1 MYTEEELMFDIG
13 IFAPFGADHDR
24 NIAYCRDA
32 GASHI
37 VLNTGNI
44 SSDDAPAAEA
54 LKTLADQYASAEVVL
69 AGLTPPRL
77 SLDACVDDAART
89 REMGYMRRLI
99 ENMGHAQIPLVHFY
113 LSADAA
119 PTDPDERQQHWQG
132 LVGIFRELGQIGDG
146 AGVRISTHTF
156 HVPDRLIWN
165 KETFGNLMDATDSS
179 AHGLTFCQGKS
190 QMAGDSLPEV
200 IRHFGDKVFMVHV
213 RDIATKAEGPTTPEI
228 EQRLA
233 DLGYLEVPFG
243 AGEVDMVGTIRALKE
258 IDYKGQIYPEH
269 FPSIAGDHAAGLAWT
284 LGYIRALDQAV
295 VV

>member
-1 MYTEEELMFDIG
+1 MFDIG

-37 VLNTGNI
+37 VLNTGQL
-44 SSDDAPAAEA
+44 SSDDAPEADA

-77 SLDACVDDAART
+77 SLDACVDSAART
-89 REMGYMRRLI
+89 REVGYMRRLI

-119 PTDPDERQQHWQG
+119 PTDPAERQQHWQG
-132 LVGIFRELGQIGDG
+132 LVEIFRELGQIGEEAD
-146 AGVRISTHTF
+146 VRISTHTF

-165 KETFGNLMDATDSS
+165 QETFSNLMAATDSS

-213 RDIATKAEGPTTPEI
+213 RDIATKAQGPATPEI
-228 EQRLA
+228 EQRLVN
-233 DLGYLEVPFG
+233 LGYLEVPFG

-295 VV
+295 VL

>member
-1 MYTEEELMFDIG
+1 MFDIG
-13 IFAPFGADHDR
+13 IFAPFGTDHDR

-32 GASHI
+32 GATHI
-37 VLNTGNI
+37 VLNTGHL
-44 SSDDAPAAEA
+44 SSDDAPAADE
-54 LKTLADQYASAEVVL
+54 LQTLADQYASAEVVL

-77 SLDACVDDAART
+77 SLDACVDSAART
-89 REMGYMRRLI
+89 REVGYMRRLI
-99 ENMGHAQIPLVHFY
+99 ENMGHAQIPFVHFY

-119 PTDPDERQQHWQG
+119 PTDPDERQQYWQG
-132 LVGIFRELGQIGDG
+132 LVEIFRELGQISAD

-165 KETFGNLMDATDSS
+165 RETFSNLMDATDSP

-213 RDIATKAEGPTTPEI
+213 RDIATKAQGPTTPEV

-258 IDYKGQIYPEH
+258 IDYQGQIYPEH

-284 LGYIRALDQAV
+284 IGYIRALDQAV

>member
-1 MYTEEELMFDIG
+1 M
-13 IFAPFGADHDR
+13 
-24 NIAYCRDA
+24 
-32 GASHI
+32 
-37 VLNTGNI
+37 
-44 SSDDAPAAEA
+44 
-54 LKTLADQYASAEVVL
+54 
-69 AGLTPPRL
+69 
-77 SLDACVDDAART
+77 
-89 REMGYMRRLI
+89 
-99 ENMGHAQIPLVHFY
+99 
-113 LSADAA
+113 
-119 PTDPDERQQHWQG
+119 
-132 LVGIFRELGQIGDG
+132 
-146 AGVRISTHTF
+146 RISTHTF

-165 KETFGNLMDATDSS
+165 RETFGNLMAATDSP

-213 RDIATKAEGPTTPEI
+213 RDIATKAQGPSTPEI

-243 AGEVDMVGTIRALKE
+243 SGEVDMVGTIRALKE
-258 IDYKGQIYPEH
+258 IDYQGQIYPEH

>member
-1 MYTEEELMFDIG
+1 MYAEEELMFDIG
-13 IFAPFGADHDR
+13 IFAPFGADHAR
-24 NIAYCRDA
+24 NIAFCRDA
-32 GASHI
+32 GATHI
-37 VLNTGNI
+37 VLNTGQI
-44 SSDDAPAAEA
+44 SSDDAPPADA
-54 LKTLADQYASAEVVL
+54 LKALADQYAAAEIVL

-89 REMGYMRRLI
+89 REVGYMRRLI
-99 ENMGHAQIPLVHFY
+99 ENMGHAQIPFVHFY

-119 PTDPDERQQHWQG
+119 PTDPDQRQIHWQG
-132 LVGIFRELGQIGDG
+132 LVEIFQILGQIGEE

-156 HVPDRLIWN
+156 HVSDRLIWN
-165 KETFGNLMDATDSS
+165 RESFASLMAATDSP

-190 QMAGDSLPEV
+190 QMAGDSLPDT

-213 RDIATKAEGPTTPEI
+213 RDIATQPEGPSTPEV

-243 AGEVDMVGTIRALKE
+243 KGEVDMVGTIHALKE

-269 FPSIAGDHAAGLAWT
+269 FPAIAGDHAAGLAWT
-284 LGYIRALDQAV
+284 VGYIRALDQAV
-295 VV
+295 AL

>member
-13 IFAPFGADHDR
+13 IFAPFGADHAR

-32 GASHI
+32 GATHI
-37 VLNTGNI
+37 VLNTGQI
-44 SSDDAPAAEA
+44 SSDDAPAADA
-54 LKTLADQYASAEVVL
+54 LKALTDQYAAAEVVL

-89 REMGYMRRLI
+89 REVRYMRRLI
-99 ENMGHAQIPLVHFY
+99 ENMGHAQIPIVHFY

-119 PTDPDERQQHWQG
+119 PTDPDQRQTHWQG
-132 LVGIFRELGQIGDG
+132 LVEVFQELGQIGEE

-165 KETFGNLMDATDSS
+165 RETFTNLMAATDSP

-190 QMAGDSLPEV
+190 QMAGDSLPDT

-213 RDIATKAEGPTTPEI
+213 RDIATKPQGSTTPEI
-228 EQRLA
+228 ERRLA

-243 AGEVDMVGTIRALKE
+243 QGEVDMVGTIRALKE
-258 IDYKGQIYPEH
+258 IDYKGQIYSEH
-269 FPSIAGDHAAGLAWT
+269 FPAIAGDHAAGLAWT
-284 LGYIRALDQAV
+284 IGYIRALDQAIV
-295 VV
+295 V

>member
-1 MYTEEELMFDIG
+1 MFDIG
-13 IFAPFGADHDR
+13 IFAPFGTDHDR

-44 SSDDAPAAEA
+44 SSDDAPEADA

-77 SLDACVDDAART
+77 SLDACVDSAARA
-89 REMGYMRRLI
+89 REVGYMRRLI

-132 LVGIFRELGQIGDG
+132 LVEIFRELGQIGEG
-146 AGVRISTHTF
+146 VGVRISTHTF

-165 KETFGNLMDATDSS
+165 RETFSNLMDATDSS

-213 RDIATKAEGPTTPEI
+213 RDIATKAQGPSTPEI

-295 VV
+295 VL

>member
-1 MYTEEELMFDIG
+1 MFDIG

-37 VLNTGNI
+37 VLNTGQL
-44 SSDDAPAAEA
+44 SSDDAPAADA
-54 LKTLADQYASAEVVL
+54 LKTLADQYAAAEVVL

-77 SLDACVDDAART
+77 SLDACVDSAART
-89 REMGYMRRLI
+89 REVGYMRRLI

-132 LVGIFRELGQIGDG
+132 LVEIFQELGQIGDG

-156 HVPDRLIWN
+156 HVSDRLIWN
-165 KETFGNLMDATDSS
+165 RETFSNLMAATDSP

-200 IRHFGDKVFMVHV
+200 IRHFGDKVFMVHL
-213 RDIATKAEGPTTPEI
+213 RDIATKAQGPSTPEI

-258 IDYKGQIYPEH
+258 ISYKGQIYPEH
-269 FPSIAGDHAAGLAWT
+269 FPAIAGDHAAGLAWT
-284 LGYIRALDQAV
+284 IGYIRALDQAV

>member
-1 MYTEEELMFDIG
+1 MFDIG

-44 SSDDAPAAEA
+44 SSDDAPEADA

-77 SLDACVDDAART
+77 SLDACVDDASRAR
-89 REMGYMRRLI
+89 EVGYMRRLI

-132 LVGIFRELGQIGDG
+132 LVEIFRELGQIGEG
-146 AGVRISTHTF
+146 VGVRISTHTF

-165 KETFGNLMDATDSS
+165 RETFSNLMDATDSS

-213 RDIATKAEGPTTPEI
+213 RDIATKAQGPTTPEI

-295 VV
+295 VL

>member
-1 MYTEEELMFDIG
+1 MFDIG

-32 GASHI
+32 GTSHI
-37 VLNTGNI
+37 VLNTGQL
-44 SSDDAPAAEA
+44 SSDDAPEADA
-54 LKTLADQYASAEVVL
+54 LKTLADQYADAEVVL

-89 REMGYMRRLI
+89 REVGYMRRLI

-119 PTDPDERQQHWQG
+119 PTDPAERQQHWQG
-132 LVGIFRELGQIGDG
+132 LVEIFRELGQIGEG

-165 KETFGNLMDATDSS
+165 QETFGNLMTATDSS

-213 RDIATKAEGPTTPEI
+213 RDIATKPQGPATPEI

-258 IDYKGQIYPEH
+258 IDYQGQIYPEH
-269 FPSIAGDHAAGLAWT
+269 FPAIAGDHAAGLAWT
-284 LGYIRALDQAV
+284 IGYIRALDQAV

>member
-1 MYTEEELMFDIG
+1 MFDIG
-13 IFAPFGADHDR
+13 IFAPFGADHER

-32 GASHI
+32 GATHI
-37 VLNTGNI
+37 VLNTGQL
-44 SSDDAPAAEA
+44 SSDDAPEADA
-54 LKTLADQYASAEVVL
+54 LKTLADQYADAEVVL

-77 SLDACVDDAART
+77 SLDACIDDASRT
-89 REMGYMRRLI
+89 REVGYMRRLI
-99 ENMGHAQIPLVHFY
+99 ENMGHAQIPFVHFY

-119 PTDPDERQQHWQG
+119 PTDPAERQQHWQG
-132 LVGIFRELGQIGDG
+132 LVEIFQELGQIGEG

-165 KETFGNLMDATDSS
+165 QETFSNLMDATDSS

-213 RDIATKAEGPTTPEI
+213 RDIATKAQGPATPEI

-258 IDYKGQIYPEH
+258 IDYQGQIYPEH

>member
-1 MYTEEELMFDIG
+1 MFDIG

-44 SSDDAPAAEA
+44 SSDDAPAADA

-77 SLDACVDDAART
+77 SLDACVDDASRT
-89 REMGYMRRLI
+89 REVGYMRRLI
-99 ENMGHAQIPLVHFY
+99 ENMGHAQIPFVHFY

-119 PTDPDERQQHWQG
+119 PTDPDERQQYWQG
-132 LVGIFRELGQIGDG
+132 LVGIYQELGQIGEDV
-146 AGVRISTHTF
+146 GVRISTHTF

-165 KETFGNLMDATDSS
+165 RETFGNLMAATDSP

-213 RDIATKAEGPTTPEI
+213 RDIATKAQGPTTPEI

-243 AGEVDMVGTIRALKE
+243 SGEVDMVGTIRALKE
-258 IDYKGQIYPEH
+258 IDYQGQIYPEH